1 MAIVVF
7 GAAGGLGL
15 SLTKALKQKFNDST
29 IIAVSRQPINQRVA
43 GVHYTTIEDYTAEPL
58 EQWVTEFNQRG
69 EVLEG
74 VVSTVGM
81 LHDDDTFPE
90 KQLDDLNEA
99 NLSKLFSVNAVMP
112 LMILKACKPL
122 LDKKKSRFFIQLS
135 AKVGSI
141 EDNYLGG
148 WYSYRASKAALN
160 MLLKTAS
167 IELKRSHKSFVV
179 AAIHP
184 GTTDT
189 DLSKP
194 FQKRVPED
202 KLYSPELS
210 AERIVKVIQGLT
222 AEDSGGLFHWDG
234 KRLPY

>member
-7 GAAGGLGL
+7 GAGGGLGL

-29 IIAVSRQPINQRVA
+29 LIAVSRHPITERVA
-43 GVHYTTIEDYTAEPL
+43 GVHYTTIEDYTSTHLHA
-58 EQWVTEFNQRG
+58 WVNEFSERG

-74 VVSTVGM
+74 VVSTIGM

-122 LDKKKSRFFIQLS
+122 LDKKQSRFFVQLS

-160 MLLKTAS
+160 MLLKTAA

-189 DLSKP
+189 KLSKP
-194 FQKRVPED
+194 FQKRVPDD
-202 KLYSPELS
+202 KLYSPALS
-210 AERIVKVIQGLT
+210 AERIVKVIEGLKP
-222 AEDSGGLFHWDG
+222 EDSGGLFHWNG
-234 KRLPY
+234 ERLPY